1 MKPQDSKEP
10 KNQYLD
16 RLLNWYDKTKK
27 EDEVEIKK
35 KKQDNKLVHTEE
47 SKRKISAAMKSLMT
61 DSRKKEIS
69 KKMKE
74 TYKSSELREK
84 MSKIMSG
91 KKKNTIWVRNDTTNH
106 IIRIEKQ
113 ELENYIN
120 LGYRRGRFL

>member
-74 TYKSSELREK
+74 TYKSAELREK

-113 ELENYIN
+113 ELEKYIK